1 MRKLVGG
8 IVSLLV
14 AVSAILT
21 ILAYFHIWISVP
33 EFGVPPAVTA
43 HSPVVITENRQVR
56 ETGGHSNGTGII
68 ADVTVDTVAIDKV
81 DTAMVWTFT
90 LTNPSG
96 GAGSAHFDKCQ
107 LADLA
112 SGNTWDAGGQI
123 SKALNLGP
131 GQSEDLTGTF
141 AFAPTTGTKYTL
153 SIQVNGYDYQDASF
167 TF

>member
-33 EFGVPPAVTA
+33 EFGAPSAATA
-43 HSPVVITENRQVR
+43 RSPVVITESRQVR
-56 ETGGHSNGTGII
+56 ETGGHFRGSGII
-68 ADVTVDTVAIDKV
+68 ADITVSTVAIDQV
-81 DTAMVWTFT
+81 DHTMVWTFT
-90 LTNPSG
+90 LMNPSG

-112 SGNTWDAGGQI
+112 SGNTWDAGGPI
-123 SKALNLGP
+123 NTALDLGP

-141 AFAPTTGTKYTL
+141 AFAPTPGTKYTL